1 MWYTTYWDT
10 INYFQMINLDYPEL
24 LQLEFILEQT
34 KGKMFM
40 GGEIRRHASIT
51 QKVKD
56 ELYKR
61 DIGYDQ

>member
-1 MWYTTYWDT
+1 
-10 INYFQMINLDYPEL
+10 MINLDYPEL
-24 LQLEFILEQT
+24 LQIEFILKQT
-34 KGKMFM
+34 KDKMFM

-61 DIGYDQ
+61 EMGYDQ

>member
-1 MWYTTYWDT
+1 
-10 INYFQMINLDYPEL
+10 MINLDYPEL

-34 KGKMFM
+34 KGKMSM
-40 GGEIRRHASIT
+40 GGVIRRHAAIT

-61 DIGYDQ
+61 DIGYDA

>member
-1 MWYTTYWDT
+1 
-10 INYFQMINLDYPEL
+10 MINLDYPEL
-24 LQLEFILEQT
+24 LQLEFISVEQT
-34 KGKMFM
+34 KDKMFM